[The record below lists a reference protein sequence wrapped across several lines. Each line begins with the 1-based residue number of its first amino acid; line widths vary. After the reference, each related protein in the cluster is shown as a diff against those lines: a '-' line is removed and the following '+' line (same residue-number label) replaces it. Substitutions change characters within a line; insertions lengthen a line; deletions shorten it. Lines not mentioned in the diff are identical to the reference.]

1 MKVVCICSDLFTSAR
16 SVFYVKKLL
25 FPLMETTSNTLQL
38 GMYPVD
44 RTDYEGVKEYLITF
58 GLTPNQIKVFFYLG
72 KIGAKT
78 ASEIAKAVKVPRS
91 ETYHLLT
98 ALQNKGIV
106 EASFQHP
113 IKFTSL
119 SIKKAVHV
127 LLNTETERL
136 NKLKK
141 SGPELEKI
149 WDKIPGSAT
158 NIEEKEEEKFK
169 VLQGGNQ
176 VNSKIFDM
184 ILNAKNECRILG
196 SEKDFMKFYH
206 ANFLDALEEHQ
217 IDYKLLT
224 PITKKLKYI
233 FDGLDKSKVKKQMFK
248 VYRLTLI
255 NTTEKQFKIKSVK
268 LNGNKQ
274 IKDSKLRNIVKSKTK
289 YLKIFFFKLFLSTS
303 ISDQSNSIPTPHTKP
318 VPSGIHFQGGKYQ
331 PDDLPVGSFG
341 AGYEPFVRKLLLPK
355 KRPP

>member
-1 MKVVCICSDLFTSAR
+1 
-16 SVFYVKKLL
+16 
-25 FPLMETTSNTLQL
+25 MEMASNTLQL
-38 GMYPVD
+38 GMFPVD
-44 RTDYEGVKEYLITF
+44 RVDYEEVKEYLTTF

-78 ASEIAKAVKVPRS
+78 ASEIAKAVSVPRS

-106 EASFQHP
+106 DASFQHP
-113 IKFTSL
+113 IKFTAL

-149 WDKIPGSAT
+149 WEKIPGAT
-158 NIEEKEEEKFK
+158 SKIEDETEEKFK

-224 PITKKLKYI
+224 PISKKSKYI
-233 FDGLDKSKVKKQMFK
+233 FDALDKSKI
-248 VYRLTLI
+248 RNLCS
-255 NTTEKQFKIKSVK
+255 SVK
-268 LNGNKQ
+268 ENLCFLLKDDEEVLFFIRNEGNNKEMRA
-274 IKDSKLRNIVKSKTK
+274 IWTNSETIINSKALLFDNIWEKTESSEVD
-289 YLKIFFFKLFLSTS
+289 F
-303 ISDQSNSIPTPHTKP
+303 
-318 VPSGIHFQGGKYQ
+318 
-331 PDDLPVGSFG
+331 
-341 AGYEPFVRKLLLPK
+341 E
-355 KRPP
+355 

>member
-1 MKVVCICSDLFTSAR
+1 
-16 SVFYVKKLL
+16 
-25 FPLMETTSNTLQL
+25 MEMATNVLQL

-44 RTDYEGVKEYLITF
+44 RDDYEQVKEYLTTF

-78 ASEIAKAVKVPRS
+78 ASEIAKAVNVPRS

-113 IKFTSL
+113 IKFSAL
-119 SIKKAVHV
+119 SIKKAVYV
-127 LLNTETERL
+127 LINTEIERL

-149 WDKIPGSAT
+149 WGKIPGAESK
-158 NIEEKEEEKFK
+158 IEDNEEEKFK

-184 ILNAKNECRILG
+184 ILNAKTECRILG

-217 IDYKLLT
+217 IDYKILT
-224 PITKKLKYI
+224 PISKKSKYI
-233 FDGLDKSKVKKQMFK
+233 FDDLDRLKVKK
-248 VYRLTLI
+248 LCS
-255 NTTEKQFKIKSVK
+255 SVK
-268 LNGNKQ
+268 ENLCFL
-274 IKDSKLRNIVKSKTK
+274 IKDDDEVLFFIKNEGNNKEMRAIWTNSETIIYSKALLFNNIWIKTDSSEND
-289 YLKIFFFKLFLSTS
+289 F
-303 ISDQSNSIPTPHTKP
+303 
-318 VPSGIHFQGGKYQ
+318 
-331 PDDLPVGSFG
+331 
-341 AGYEPFVRKLLLPK
+341 E
-355 KRPP
+355 

>member
-1 MKVVCICSDLFTSAR
+1 MR
-16 SVFYVKKLL
+16 SV
-25 FPLMETTSNTLQL
+25 PLMEMVSSTLQL

-44 RTDYEGVKEYLITF
+44 ITYYEKVKENLTTF

-72 KIGAKT
+72 KVGAKT
-78 ASEIAKAVKVPRS
+78 ASEVAKAVNVPRS

-119 SIKKAVHV
+119 SIKKAVWV
-127 LLNTETERL
+127 LLNIETERV

-141 SGPELEKI
+141 SGMELEKI
-149 WDKIPGSAT
+149 WEEIPGAAA
-158 NIEEKEEEKFK
+158 NIKEEEEEKFK

-184 ILNAKNECRILG
+184 ILNTKEECRILG

-217 IDYKLLT
+217 INYKLLT
-224 PITKKLKYI
+224 PVSKKSKYI
-233 FDGLDKSKVKKQMFK
+233 FDDLDKSKIKKLCSSIKENLCFLVKDDDEVLF
-248 VYRLTLI
+248 
-255 NTTEKQFKIKSVK
+255 FIK
-268 LNGNKQ
+268 NEG
-274 IKDSKLRNIVKSKTK
+274 DSKEMRAIWTNSETIIYSKALLFENIWSKTESSEEI
-289 YLKIFFFKLFLSTS
+289 L
-303 ISDQSNSIPTPHTKP
+303 N
-318 VPSGIHFQGGKYQ
+318 
-331 PDDLPVGSFG
+331 
-341 AGYEPFVRKLLLPK
+341 E
-355 KRPP
+355 

>member
-1 MKVVCICSDLFTSAR
+1 
-16 SVFYVKKLL
+16 
-25 FPLMETTSNTLQL
+25 MEIAPNTLQL

-44 RTDYEGVKEYLITF
+44 RGDYEGVKEYLTTF

-78 ASEIAKAVKVPRS
+78 ASEISKAVNIPRS

-106 EASFQHP
+106 DASFQHP
-113 IKFTSL
+113 IKFTAL
-119 SIKKAVHV
+119 SIKKTIDV
-127 LLNTETERL
+127 LLNTEIERL

-141 SGPELEKI
+141 SGPELEEI
-149 WDKIPGSAT
+149 WEKIPSNT
-158 NIEEKEEEKFK
+158 SDIEEKEEEKFK

-224 PITKKLKYI
+224 PISKKSKYI
-233 FDGLDKSKVKKQMFK
+233 FDDLDKSKIKK
-248 VYRLTLI
+248 LCS
-255 NTTEKQFKIKSVK
+255 SVK
-268 LNGNKQ
+268 ESLCFLLKDDDEVLFFIKNEGN
-274 IKDSKLRNIVKSKTK
+274 SKEMRAIWTNSETIIYSKALLFDNIWAKTK
-289 YLKIFFFKLFLSTS
+289 SS
-303 ISDQSNSIPTPHTKP
+303 E
-318 VPSGIHFQGGKYQ
+318 
-331 PDDLPVGSFG
+331 DDF
-341 AGYEPFVRKLLLPK
+341 E
-355 KRPP
+355 

>member
-1 MKVVCICSDLFTSAR
+1 
-16 SVFYVKKLL
+16 
-25 FPLMETTSNTLQL
+25 METASNTLQL

-44 RTDYEGVKEYLITF
+44 RDDYEEVKEYLTTF

-78 ASEIAKAVKVPRS
+78 ASEIARAVNVPRS

-106 EASFQHP
+106 DATFQHP
-113 IKFTSL
+113 IKFSTL
-119 SIKKAVHV
+119 TIKKAVHV
-127 LLNTETERL
+127 LLNSETERL

-149 WDKIPGSAT
+149 WEKIPGAT
-158 NIEEKEEEKFK
+158 SDTEEKEEEKFK

-184 ILNAKNECRILG
+184 ILTAKKECRILG
-196 SEKDFMKFYH
+196 SEKDLMKFYH

-224 PITKKLKYI
+224 PISKKSKYI
-233 FDGLDKSKVKKQMFK
+233 FDDLDKSKIKKLCSTVKESLCF
-248 VYRLTLI
+248 L
-255 NTTEKQFKIKSVK
+255 
-268 LNGNKQ
+268 
-274 IKDSKLRNIVKSKTK
+274 IKDDDEVLFFIKNEGNNKEMRAIWTNSETIIYSKALLFDNIWVKTESSEAD
-289 YLKIFFFKLFLSTS
+289 F
-303 ISDQSNSIPTPHTKP
+303 
-318 VPSGIHFQGGKYQ
+318 
-331 PDDLPVGSFG
+331 
-341 AGYEPFVRKLLLPK
+341 E
-355 KRPP
+355 

>member
-1 MKVVCICSDLFTSAR
+1 MA
-16 SVFYVKKLL
+16 
-25 FPLMETTSNTLQL
+25 SNTLQL

-44 RTDYEGVKEYLITF
+44 RNDYEEVKEYLTTF

-78 ASEIAKAVKVPRS
+78 ASEIAKAVEVPRS

-106 EASFQHP
+106 DASFQHP
-113 IKFTSL
+113 IKFSTL
-119 SIKKAVHV
+119 TIKKAVQV
-127 LLNTETERL
+127 LLNSETERL

-149 WDKIPGSAT
+149 WEKIPGAALKT
-158 NIEEKEEEKFK
+158 EEKEEEKFK

-184 ILNAKNECRILG
+184 ILTTKKECRILG
-196 SEKDFMKFYH
+196 SEKDLMKFYH

-224 PITKKLKYI
+224 PISKKSKYI
-233 FDGLDKSKVKKQMFK
+233 FDDLDKSKIKNLCSTVKESLCF
-248 VYRLTLI
+248 L
-255 NTTEKQFKIKSVK
+255 
-268 LNGNKQ
+268 
-274 IKDSKLRNIVKSKTK
+274 IKDDDEVLFFIKNEGNSKEMRAIWTNSETIIYSKALLFDNIWAKTK
-289 YLKIFFFKLFLSTS
+289 SS
-303 ISDQSNSIPTPHTKP
+303 E
-318 VPSGIHFQGGKYQ
+318 
-331 PDDLPVGSFG
+331 DDF
-341 AGYEPFVRKLLLPK
+341 E
-355 KRPP
+355 

>member
-1 MKVVCICSDLFTSAR
+1 
-16 SVFYVKKLL
+16 
-25 FPLMETTSNTLQL
+25 METASNTLQL

-149 WDKIPGSAT
+149 WDRIPGSAT

-224 PITKKLKYI
+224 PITKKSKYI
-233 FDGLDKSKVKKQMFK
+233 FDELDKSKVKN
-248 VYRLTLI
+248 LGST
-255 NTTEKQFKIKSVK
+255 VK
-268 LNGNKQ
+268 ENLCFL
-274 IKDSKLRNIVKSKTK
+274 IKDDDEVLFFIKNEGNNKEMRAIWTNSETIIYSKALLFSSLWSKTESSEGD
-289 YLKIFFFKLFLSTS
+289 F
-303 ISDQSNSIPTPHTKP
+303 
-318 VPSGIHFQGGKYQ
+318 
-331 PDDLPVGSFG
+331 
-341 AGYEPFVRKLLLPK
+341 E
-355 KRPP
+355 

>member
-1 MKVVCICSDLFTSAR
+1 
-16 SVFYVKKLL
+16 
-25 FPLMETTSNTLQL
+25 MEMVSSTLQL

-44 RTDYEGVKEYLITF
+44 ITHYEKVKENLTTF

-72 KIGAKT
+72 KVGAKT
-78 ASEIAKAVKVPRS
+78 ASEVAKAVNVPRS

-119 SIKKAVHV
+119 SIKKAVWV
-127 LLNTETERL
+127 LINIETERL

-141 SGPELEKI
+141 SGTELEKI
-149 WDKIPGSAT
+149 WEEIPGAAS
-158 NIEEKEEEKFK
+158 NIKEEAEEKFK

-184 ILNAKNECRILG
+184 ILNTKEECRILG

-217 IDYKLLT
+217 INYKLLT
-224 PITKKLKYI
+224 PVSKKSKYI
-233 FDGLDKSKVKKQMFK
+233 FDDLDKSKIKK
-248 VYRLTLI
+248 LCSS
-255 NTTEKQFKIKSVK
+255 IKEN
-268 LNGNKQ
+268 LCFL
-274 IKDSKLRNIVKSKTK
+274 IKDDDEVLFFIKNEGENKEMRAIWTNSETIIYSKALLFDNIWSKTESSEEI
-289 YLKIFFFKLFLSTS
+289 L
-303 ISDQSNSIPTPHTKP
+303 N
-318 VPSGIHFQGGKYQ
+318 
-331 PDDLPVGSFG
+331 
-341 AGYEPFVRKLLLPK
+341 E
-355 KRPP
+355 